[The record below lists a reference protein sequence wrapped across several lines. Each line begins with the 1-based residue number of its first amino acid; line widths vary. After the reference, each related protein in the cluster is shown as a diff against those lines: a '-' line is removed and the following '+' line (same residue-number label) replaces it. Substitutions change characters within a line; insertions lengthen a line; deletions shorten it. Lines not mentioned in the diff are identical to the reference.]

1 LNSLLIAT
9 TNAGKLKE
17 FQGLLR
23 GHFQCEPLPAHVV
36 AVVEDGKTYQE
47 NVLKK
52 AKGYFELFKRPVLAD
67 DSGLELDCLNGAPGI
82 DSAHYGG
89 EKLTWKERWNFL
101 FQELASLG
109 ISRPKARFRCV
120 LCYYDGVVP
129 PLFFEATTDGYIA
142 QGPLGTE
149 GFGYDPIFYSSD
161 LGKTLGE
168 ATPSEKSLVSHR
180 ARAVKKFLDWFQDN
194 VT

>member
-1 LNSLLIAT
+1 MNSLLIAT

-149 GFGYDPIFYSSD
+149 GFGYDPVFIPEGFE
-161 LGKTLGE
+161 LTAAELEPEVKNAL
-168 ATPSEKSLVSHR
+168 SHR
-180 ARAVKKFLDWFQDN
+180 ATAVSALMEYLKTN
-194 VT
+194 GV